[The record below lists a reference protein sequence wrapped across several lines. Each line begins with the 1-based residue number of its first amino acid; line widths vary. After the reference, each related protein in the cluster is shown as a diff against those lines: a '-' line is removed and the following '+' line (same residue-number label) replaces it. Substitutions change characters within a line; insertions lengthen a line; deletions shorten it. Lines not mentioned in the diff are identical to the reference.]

1 MATTPQRPAPP
12 PTSPAPASHPAQPPP
27 ARPGVAQPDQQPKPD
42 DPDAKPPAEEKVL
55 EKEEALQLFRAG
67 HRLKKKGDPPE
78 KWLAA
83 TRIGGHL
90 VICYPVDEE
99 IEKTVLGQQ
108 LVLVPDEPPTQA

>member
-1 MATTPQRPAPP
+1 MASTPQRPAPP
-12 PTSPAPASHPAQPPP
+12 PHTPAPPPHPAQPPP
-27 ARPGVAQPDQQPKPD
+27 ATPGVAQPDLQPK
-42 DPDAKPPAEEKVL
+42 AQAAEGEKPLEEKVL

-108 LVLVPDEPPTQA
+108 LVLVPDEPASP

>member
-12 PTSPAPASHPAQPPP
+12 PSPPSSHPAQPPA
-27 ARPGVAQPDQQPKPD
+27 ARPGVPQPDLQPK
-42 DPDAKPPAEEKVL
+42 AQGGETEKPPEEKVL
-55 EKEEALQLFRAG
+55 EKEEVLQLFRAG